1 MLSYHAQELGEMF
14 SISIFNN
21 KGGVGKT
28 TLSFH
33 FAHALAV
40 LGKKVLIVDLDP
52 QCNLTILSMNDAKL
66 FSIWDQEEK
75 YMPDFGAFEDLDL
88 DKRSKLL
95 SKSRSTHFL
104 LKAVEDGQ
112 TDFLEVPPPVSLG
125 PRIAIL
131 PGRLTLHSFEDKIGE
146 RWANSYKGDPLA
158 IRTITQVRNIA
169 IRYAEEY
176 EYDFII
182 YDTSP
187 SLGMLNRVILS
198 MADGFIIPCLPD
210 KFSLYGI
217 KNIGSALQRWKA
229 EFDIILSLQGTAR
242 KTLFPERF
250 VRFLGYTIYNARPYR
265 QKPPLNKWDLA
276 AGHFNFAKE
285 IPDTIKQSIPQ
296 EIRGHLS
303 EGDLDEPIG
312 GTSVMHTH
320 NTLPNLSQKYHA
332 PMWELPDRQ
341 DLSQSDKNTF
351 RINRQTYEDTKE
363 KYTTFA
369 NSVMDRISSI

>member
-1 MLSYHAQELGEMF
+1 MY

-33 FAHALAV
+33 FAHALAL

-52 QCNLTILSMNDAKL
+52 QCNLTILSLNDNKI
-66 FSIWDQEEK
+66 FSVWDPEEEF
-75 YMPDFGAFEDLDL
+75 MDDFGEFDRIDSSI
-88 DKRSKLL
+88 RSRLL
-95 SKSRSTHFL
+95 QNTRSIHFMLKS
-104 LKAVEDGQ
+104 AEDGQ
-112 TDFLEVPPPVSLG
+112 SDFLETPPPYELG
-125 PRIAIL
+125 HNIHII

-158 IRTITQVRNIA
+158 VRTITQIRTIA
-169 IRYAEEY
+169 NLYAEKFG
-176 EYDFII
+176 YDYII

-217 KNIGSALQRWKA
+217 KNIGTALAKWKS
-229 EFDIILSLQGTAR
+229 EFDTIVSLQGAAR
-242 KTLFPERF
+242 RALFPRSF
-250 VRFLGYTIYNARPYR
+250 VKFLGYTVYNARPYR
-265 QKPPLNKWDLA
+265 QTPRLNKWDLA
-276 AGHFNFAKE
+276 QGHFNFAKE
-285 IPDTIKQSIPQ
+285 IPVVIRQSIP
-296 EIRGHLS
+296 EEMLAHL
-303 EGDLDEPIG
+303 DPKVLDVPIG

-332 PMWELPDRQ
+332 PIWTLPDHP
-341 DLSQSDKNTF
+341 LATSKDKSTF
-351 RINRQTYEDTKE
+351 RINRDAYDATKPN
-363 KYTTFA
+363 YISFA
-369 NSVMDRISSI
+369 KDVISRVESL